1 MSNETTPAAA
11 PAQQL
16 HQIVEAA
23 FAEAPTIYANGFVN
37 GLGLTDAYI
46 VLQTNGRSVA
56 VVNLSLAAAKTLGQ
70 SLLEMVESFERETGS
85 SVATISQL
93 QDRAAKGPQ
102 LR

>member
-1 MSNETTPAAA
+1 MSNDSS

-16 HQIVEAA
+16 QQIVEAA
-23 FAEAPTIYANGFVN
+23 FAEAPTLYANGFVN

-70 SLLEMVESFERETGS
+70 SLLEMVDSFERETGNKVS
-85 SVATISQL
+85 TINQL
-93 QDRAAKGPQ
+93 QDQAARGPQ

>member
-1 MSNETTPAAA
+1 MSNDSS

-16 HQIVEAA
+16 QQIVESA
-23 FAEAPTIYANGFVN
+23 FAEAPTLYANGFVN

-70 SLLEMVESFERETGS
+70 SLLEMVDSFERETGNK
-85 SVATISQL
+85 VATINQL
-93 QDRAAKGPQ
+93 QEQVARGPQ